1 MYTNAHTH
9 RYLYTEHYVY
19 THRYFFCFRQF
30 IRVTCVDI
38 SIFTQKNHTFYQA
51 PFLMLSCFL
60 YTKKP
65 LVPRQACRPLPEVKA
80 QCYHT
85 ETRTRTVT
93 NRDGTT
99 RTAPWFWHFCWE
111 VSGER
116 EVGILFAGHRENGGG
131 SLIINPVDTIVI
143 SGAPT
148 PYIPLPSRKE
158 IHLPTSDFQVFL
170 LLVSGRVFRVFIGYF
185 SF

>member
-1 MYTNAHTH
+1 
-9 RYLYTEHYVY
+9 
-19 THRYFFCFRQF
+19 
-30 IRVTCVDI
+30 
-38 SIFTQKNHTFYQA
+38 
-51 PFLMLSCFL
+51 MLSCFL

-99 RTAPWFWHFCWE
+99 RTAPWFWHLCWE

-131 SLIINPVDTIVI
+131 SLIINPIDTIVI

-148 PYIPLPSRKE
+148 PYIPLPSQKE